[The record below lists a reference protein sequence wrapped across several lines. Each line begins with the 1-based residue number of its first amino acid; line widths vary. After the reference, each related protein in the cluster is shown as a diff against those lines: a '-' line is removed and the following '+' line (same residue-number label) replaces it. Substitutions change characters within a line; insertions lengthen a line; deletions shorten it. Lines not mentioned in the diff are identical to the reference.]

1 MHATMALLAIS
12 FPDWNSLESVR
23 RTHSDLEGAALVFFA
38 LLVVFEALS
47 HRTDD
52 KKKAHALDTFGIVFF
67 AIAVLAEIAAYPY
80 GQRNDELSQQ
90 VIISLDAKAQDASD
104 AADRAKTTADGAA
117 TKAESVG
124 KRADQAQ
131 LTLDA
136 VGRKAK
142 SLEEGIKSAR
152 KKLLEDGPRT
162 DMLLAKPEAL
172 RDIKAA
178 LSPFAGQKILLR
190 TLSTARP
197 ETYQLETL
205 LFVILLHDCKWIV
218 VESKTEVQVPAVM
231 VDISEDATES
241 TRRAASA
248 LGISLKDAGLIYSRP
263 VETTPP
269 SAPDAIPPDVIVLW
283 VGEHP

>member
-1 MHATMALLAIS
+1 MHATMALLAII

-23 RTHSDLEGAALVFFA
+23 RTHSNLEVAALVFFA

-52 KKKAHALDTFGIVFF
+52 KKKAHVLDTFGIVFF

-80 GQRNDELSQQ
+80 GQRNDELSQL

-104 AADRAKTTADGAA
+104 AADRAKTAADGAA
-117 TKAESVG
+117 TKAESVS
-124 KRADQAQ
+124 KKADQAQ

-178 LSPFAGQKILLR
+178 LSPFAGQKVLLR

-205 LFVILLHDCKWIV
+205 LFFILHHCKWIAV
-218 VESKTEVQVPAVM
+218 VSKTQVQVPAVM
-231 VDISEDATES
+231 VDISDDATES